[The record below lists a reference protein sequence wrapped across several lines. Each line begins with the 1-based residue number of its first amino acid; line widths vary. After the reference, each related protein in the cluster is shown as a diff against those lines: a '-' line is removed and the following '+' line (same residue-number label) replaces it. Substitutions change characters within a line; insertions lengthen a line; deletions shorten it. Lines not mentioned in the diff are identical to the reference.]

1 MSQNIGQIS
10 IDFDIMSTRPKNLVV
25 ADSSEWIYS
34 QNLPSYVLIQMPGSS
49 KKKTFPFKKNALNRF
64 NSHLLGLSCFR
75 DDCGDE
81 VFLDLPDGIYT
92 ICVKSGYEGIEN
104 TKFYLKTDLFK
115 QEFAK
120 VMVKYDLEYKDEG
133 KAFLEEMMFIKGIVS
148 VAEAHAHQ
156 GDFVKAQRFFE
167 QAKKLL
173 NKRVE
178 CNNCI

>member
-1 MSQNIGQIS
+1 MEQVGKII
-10 IDFDIMSTRPKNLVV
+10 IDFDIMSTRQKNLVV

-34 QNLPSYVLIQMPGSS
+34 ENLPAFILVQMPGSS

-64 NSHLLGLSCFR
+64 NSHLLGLSCFK

-81 VFLDLPDGIYT
+81 VYLDLPDGVYT

-120 VMVKYDLEYKDEG
+120 VMVKYGLEFTDEG
-133 KAFLEEMMFIKGIVS
+133 KDFLKEMMFIKGLVS

-167 QAKKLL
+167 EAKDKLRD
-173 NKRVE
+173 RVE
-178 CNNCI
+178 CKNCI

>member
-1 MSQNIGQIS
+1 MEQIGQITV
-10 IDFDIMSTRPKNLVV
+10 DFDIMSTRPKNLVV
-25 ADSSEWIYS
+25 ADSSEWIYAE
-34 QNLPSYVLIQMPGSS
+34 NLPSYVLIQMPGSS

-75 DDCGDE
+75 DDCGD
-81 VFLDLPDGIYT
+81 D
-92 ICVKSGYEGIEN
+92 VKSGYEGIEN

-173 NKRVE
+173 KKRVE
-178 CNNCI
+178 CDNCI

>member
-1 MSQNIGQIS
+1 MEIGNIN
-10 IDFDIMSTRPKNLVV
+10 IDFDVMSTRPSNLVV
-25 ADSSEWIYS
+25 ADSSDWKYS
-34 QNLPSYVLIQMPGSS
+34 INLPSYLLVKIPGS
-49 KKKTFPFKKNALNRF
+49 KKFKTFPFKKNALNRL
-64 NSHLLGLSCFR
+64 NSHLLGLSCFK

-81 VFLDLPDGIYT
+81 VFISIPDGIYT

-133 KAFLEEMMFIKGIVS
+133 KIFLEEMMFIKGIVS

>member
-1 MSQNIGQIS
+1 MSKQVGQIA

-25 ADSSEWIYS
+25 ADSSEWLYAE
-34 QNLPSYVLIQMPGSS
+34 NLPSYVLIQMPGSS

-81 VFLDLPDGIYT
+81 VYLDLPDGVYT

-120 VMVKYDLEYKDEG
+120 VMVKYGIEYTEQG
-133 KAFLEEMMFIKGIVS
+133 RAFLEEMMFIKGLVS
-148 VAEAHAHQ
+148 VAESHAHE
-156 GDFVKAQRFFE
+156 GDFVKASRFFE
-167 QAKKLL
+167 EAKDKLRD
-173 NKRVE
+173 RVE
-178 CNNCI
+178 CKNCI